1 MSKLLAKIISIIF
14 NPLLM
19 PTYGLLILL
28 NSETYFSMLPFHAKK
43 VIFIIVFITTCL
55 LPLAFLPLFMY
66 QNLLKDF
73 EMPTIKERI
82 IPFSTMTILY
92 FMGYLILNQMDVPS
106 TIGNVLLAGA
116 ITILIMLLITL
127 RWKISAHMAG
137 IGALTGAIIVFSY
150 YLKTNLT
157 IFLLGSIFI
166 AGLLGTSRLI
176 LNHHTPTQ
184 IYSGFGLG
192 LTVLVLTFFF
202 F

>member
-73 EMPTIKERI
+73 EMPTIRERI

-106 TIGNVLLAGA
+106 TIANVLLAGA

-137 IGALTGAIIVFSY
+137 IGALTGAIIIFSY
-150 YLKTNLT
+150 YLKTNLI

-192 LTVLVLTFFF
+192 LTVLVLTFVFF
-202 F
+202 

>member
-1 MSKLLAKIISIIF
+1 MSKLVAKIISIIF

-73 EMPTIKERI
+73 EMPTIRERI
-82 IPFSTMTILY
+82 IPFSTMAILY

-106 TIGNVLLAGA
+106 TIANVLLAGA

-137 IGALTGAIIVFSY
+137 IGALTGVILVFSY
-150 YLKTNLT
+150 YLETNLI
-157 IFLLGSIFI
+157 IFLLTSIFI

-192 LTVLVLTFFF
+192 LTVLVLTFVFF
-202 F
+202 

>member
-1 MSKLLAKIISIIF
+1 MSKLVAKIISIIF

-73 EMPTIKERI
+73 EMPTIRERI

-106 TIGNVLLAGA
+106 TIANVLLAGA

-137 IGALTGAIIVFSY
+137 IGALTGVILVFSY
-150 YLKTNLT
+150 YLETNLI
-157 IFLLGSIFI
+157 IFLLTSIFI

-192 LTVLVLTFFF
+192 LTVLVLTFVFF
-202 F
+202 

>member
-73 EMPTIKERI
+73 EMPTIRERI

-106 TIGNVLLAGA
+106 TIANVLLAGA

-137 IGALTGAIIVFSY
+137 IGALTGAIIIFSY
-150 YLKTNLT
+150 YLKTNLI

-184 IYSGFGLG
+184 IYSGYGLG
-192 LTVLVLTFFF
+192 LTVLVLTFVFF
-202 F
+202 

>member
-106 TIGNVLLAGA
+106 TIANVLLAGA

-137 IGALTGAIIVFSY
+137 IGALTGAIIIFSY
-150 YLKTNLT
+150 YLKTNLI

-192 LTVLVLTFFF
+192 LTLLVLTFVFF
-202 F
+202 

>member
-150 YLKTNLT
+150 YLKTNLV

-192 LTVLVLTFFF
+192 LTVLVLTFVFF
-202 F
+202 

>member
-1 MSKLLAKIISIIF
+1 MSKLIAKIISIIF

-73 EMPTIKERI
+73 EMPTIRERI

-92 FMGYLILNQMDVPS
+92 FMGYLILNQMDVPA
-106 TIGNVLLAGA
+106 TIANVLLAGA

-137 IGALTGAIIVFSY
+137 IGALTGAILVFSY
-150 YLKTNLT
+150 YLKTNLI
-157 IFLLGSIFI
+157 IFLLASIFI

-192 LTVLVLTFFF
+192 LTVLVLTFVFF
-202 F
+202 

>member
-106 TIGNVLLAGA
+106 TIANVLLAGA

-137 IGALTGAIIVFSY
+137 IGALTGAIIIFSY
-150 YLKTNLT
+150 YLKTNLI

-184 IYSGFGLG
+184 IYSGYGLG
-192 LTVLVLTFFF
+192 LTVLVLTFVFF
-202 F
+202 

>member
-106 TIGNVLLAGA
+106 TIANVLLAGA

-137 IGALTGAIIVFSY
+137 IGALTGAIIIFSY
-150 YLKTNLT
+150 YLKTNLI

-192 LTVLVLTFFF
+192 LTVLVLTFVFF
-202 F
+202 

>member
-192 LTVLVLTFFF
+192 LTVLVLTFVFF
-202 F
+202 